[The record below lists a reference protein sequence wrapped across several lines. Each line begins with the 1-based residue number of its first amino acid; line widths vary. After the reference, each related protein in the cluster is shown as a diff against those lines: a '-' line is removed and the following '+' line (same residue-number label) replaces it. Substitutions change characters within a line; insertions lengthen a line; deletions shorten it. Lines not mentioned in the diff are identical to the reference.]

1 MESGIQSSFIPQ
13 DAGKATVSPKLQR
26 GGGLGDLM
34 FLGAI
39 VLFVVS
45 LALAGAVFLY
55 NQYLKT
61 SEASKV
67 EQLQRAREAFEPALI
82 QQLTRLDDR
91 MRAADSVL
99 SSHIAP
105 TAFFLA
111 LQQATLSTVSFRSLE
126 LDATDPKK
134 VTIKMPGVAR
144 SVNSIALQADLMSKN
159 GVFTSP
165 IFSNISR
172 QADGVHFDLVAS
184 VNPATVNYVSLVA
197 SVVRAL
203 TPQNQQQQPVE
214 TGQQGTPQGTV
225 SPFNGASASEST
237 AQKGTGAAQSQQ
249 PVQTEGSQTPGANLP
264 SPPLND

>member
-13 DAGKATVSPKLQR
+13 DAGKATASPKMQR
-26 GGGLGDLM
+26 GGGLADLL

-61 SEASKV
+61 SEAAKI

-99 SSHIAP
+99 SAHIAP

-111 LQQATLSTVSFRSLE
+111 LQQATLSTISFVSLE

-172 QADGVHFDLVAS
+172 QADGVHFDLTAS
-184 VNPATVNYVSLVA
+184 VNPAVVNYVSLVA
-197 SVVRAL
+197 GAVRSL
-203 TPQNQQQQPVE
+203 TPPTQQP
-214 TGQQGTPQGTV
+214 TNPQQSPAQGTP
-225 SPFNGASASEST
+225 SPFNGST
-237 AQKGTGAAQSQQ
+237 GDGSTPVQGGGAAQTQ
-249 PVQTEGSQTPGANLP
+249 PLPPNPTTGPNPATP
-264 SPPLND
+264 STND

>member
-1 MESGIQSSFIPQ
+1 MESGIQSSFIPK
-13 DAGKATVSPKLQR
+13 DAGKATVSPKLQQ

-197 SVVRAL
+197 SAVRAL
-203 TPQNQQQQPVE
+203 TPQNQQQPVKTE
-214 TGQQGTPQGTV
+214 QQGTSQGTV
-225 SPFNGASASEST
+225 SPFNGTPASEST
-237 AQKGTGAAQSQQ
+237 APQGTGAAQSQQ
-249 PVQTEGSQTPGANLP
+249 PVQTQRSQTPGANLP